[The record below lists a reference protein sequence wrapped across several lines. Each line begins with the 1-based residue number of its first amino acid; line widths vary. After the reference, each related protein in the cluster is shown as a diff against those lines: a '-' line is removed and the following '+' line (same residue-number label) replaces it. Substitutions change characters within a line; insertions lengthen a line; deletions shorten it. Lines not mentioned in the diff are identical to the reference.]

1 MGREEQRAV
10 FASPLMR
17 SIAEAELPH
26 CLGCFASCGFPA
38 RPAKASS
45 GASGSYGLPAAP
57 GGRQAAGA
65 AHRAAPRDCHHRGG
79 RHPHRQ
85 GEIECESESAGSY
98 PHSSVGTIR
107 EDETRLPRCSA
118 PRSEGCSTL
127 QPIEEYETNND
138 SRLRRKFAFVQCE
151 ICTGPFVG
159 EHSLRATAFVEC
171 KRREAVC
178 CGD

>member
-10 FASPLMR
+10 FASPLILSM
-17 SIAEAELPH
+17 AEAELPH

-45 GASGSYGLPAAP
+45 GACGSCGLPAAP
-57 GGRQAAGA
+57 NCLLAAGA
-65 AHRAAPRDCHHRGG
+65 AHHALLRDCHHSGG
-79 RHPHRQ
+79 RYPHRQ
-85 GEIECESESAGSY
+85 GEIERESESAGSY
-98 PHSSVGTIR
+98 PHSSIGTIR
-107 EDETRLPRCSA
+107 EDETRLPRCSV

-151 ICTGPFVG
+151 DCTGPFVG
-159 EHSLRATAFVEC
+159 GHSLRATALVVR
-171 KRREAVC
+171 KSSS
-178 CGD
+178 D